1 MSVRT
6 LAHEGNVWTLDP
18 EAVPHGLTEVFVAR
32 RDGVAPV
39 LVKFVAPADGGVE
52 AAWFSA
58 LRAKLQSIAS
68 ENVLRVAGG
77 GVCDG
82 RHCLVL
88 EDAPGHSLDEWLA
101 RYRHAGRAPSWG
113 VVQWAFDAL
122 CAGVQAGHRAG
133 LVHRRIGPRA
143 VRVHPTR
150 PGNYRVWVTDFEL
163 APLVTA
169 KLPGALMAPEQFVTP
184 RKETTRADVFSLA
197 ALFLEMLTLSPKPDP
212 ASDLPW
218 AAWVSAQSRDLR
230 GALAKLRPDL
240 PGPVLDVLAKALDA
254 SPDARPA
261 NAQGL
266 RTQMRRAMNDAGVWR
281 ERPEDEPEP
290 PPVPESVSVASE
302 DPLDDTWRSGPPKQ
316 PAPLAAPP
324 VVAPVVEDLE
334 TQTVFNLPALPGVS
348 YAEETAESTRTLTA
362 EQLGASASFAAAAA
376 LEAENT
382 FVSLPALSPQVVA
395 QAHVMAPSAVEQ
407 GPTAQAPPADPPPP
421 SGAFLAASQAL
432 LSARPAMR
440 MQPEPSRQAPPPP
453 VQQPPAPSFARQRMA
468 VVGLVALAVLV
479 ASVLVWFL
487 LR

>member
-18 EAVPHGLTEVFVAR
+18 EAVSHGLTGAFVAR
-32 RDGVAPV
+32 RDGAAPV
-39 LVKFVAPADGGVE
+39 LVKLVAPAEGGAE
-52 AAWFSA
+52 APWFSA
-58 LRAKLQSIAS
+58 LRAKLQSVAS
-68 ENVLRVAGG
+68 ENVQRVAGG

-82 RHCLVL
+82 QHCLVL
-88 EDAPGHSLDEWLA
+88 EETPGHSLEEWIA
-101 RYRHAGRAPSWG
+101 RYRHAGRAPSWA

-133 LVHRRIGPRA
+133 LVHRRLGPRA

-163 APLVTA
+163 APLVAA
-169 KLPGALMAPEQFVTP
+169 KLPGALMAPEQFATP
-184 RKETTRADVFSLA
+184 GRETARADVFSLA

-218 AAWVSAQSRDLR
+218 AAWVSAHARDLR

-290 PPVPESVSVASE
+290 PPVPESATVVSE

-334 TQTVFNLPALPGVS
+334 AQTVFNLPALPGVS
-348 YAEETAESTRTLTA
+348 YAEETAESTRTMTA
-362 EQLGASASFAAAAA
+362 EQLSANASFAAAS

-395 QAHVMAPSAVEQ
+395 QNAAPQVPA
-407 GPTAQAPPADPPPP
+407 AQPVVHAPPEEPPPP

-432 LSARPAMR
+432 LSARPQMQR
-440 MQPEPSRQAPPPP
+440 QPEPPRQPLPPP
-453 VQQPPAPSFARQRMA
+453 VVQPPAPSVAQQRA
-468 VVGLVALAVLV
+468 VVVGLVALAVLV
-479 ASVLVWFL
+479 ASVFLWFV